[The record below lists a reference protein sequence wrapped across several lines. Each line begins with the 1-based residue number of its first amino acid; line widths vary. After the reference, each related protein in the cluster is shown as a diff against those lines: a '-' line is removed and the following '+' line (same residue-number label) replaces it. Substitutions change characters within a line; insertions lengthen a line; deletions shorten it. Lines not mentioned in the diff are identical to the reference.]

1 MVVFCEERL
10 LRAAIRWAVQWGAAD
25 SHIVVRVWIIVDWV
39 RGRDHPR
46 LCKLN
51 AIGSHNVVG
60 ESMR

>member
-1 MVVFCEERL
+1 MVILCEERL

-25 SHIVVRVWIIVDWV
+25 SHIVVRVLIIVDLV

-51 AIGSHNVVG
+51 AIGSHSVVG
-60 ESMR
+60 GGMR